1 LLNRVKK
8 QKKGYKELPTQVE
21 DGDEGVGHHDEV
33 GQVEEHPH
41 HQAGEAVLREQD
53 ETEHKKTLSV
63 LPPVLWIRII
73 GFNADPDLAILVDA
87 DPDAGPYPGF

>member
-1 LLNRVKK
+1 M
-8 QKKGYKELPTQVE
+8 
-21 DGDEGVGHHDEV
+21 GHHDEV

-53 ETEHKKTLSV
+53 ETEHIKFSV

-73 GFNADPDLAILVDA
+73 GFNADPDPAFLVNA